1 MAKKKHNNTQATR
14 NNASRQVQRQQRLEN
29 TRPENT
35 RSAGGTA
42 TVART
47 TPVAASGQKVRKQVA
62 RRNTGWWWIGGI
74 VLACIAIIGVFV
86 FISNSQKPAGVI
98 GATDPTVLKA
108 VSNVSQSV
116 SMDVNTGGVQNP
128 FTAIQGQQPLT
139 GPNGKPQV
147 FYYGAEFCP
156 YCAANRWSM
165 AVALSRFGTF
175 SQLPLTLSSS
185 TDTDPNTSTLTFL
198 NSKYSS
204 SIIDFVPLENEDRD
218 GKPLQNPSAAQQQ
231 LLTTFSVTG
240 YPFIDIANQYR
251 AGPFYDPSVLA
262 NLSQKDIANK
272 LSDPNDTVTKN
283 IVGAANYMTAAICA
297 VTKNQPASVCSAQP
311 IPTLMQSLASGQ
323 TGSLPFNNQSTANV
337 AAFTGPATA
346 RRTYA

>member
-1 MAKKKHNNTQATR
+1 MAKKKHNNTQAAHNT
-14 NNASRQVQRQQRLEN
+14 ASRQAQRQQRLEN
-29 TRPENT
+29 TRP
-35 RSAGGTA
+35 AGGTA
-42 TVART
+42 TAART
-47 TPVAASGQKVRKQVA
+47 TPAATSGQKVRKQVA

-74 VLACIAIIGVFV
+74 VLACIVIIGVFI
-86 FISNSQKPAGVI
+86 FISNSQKPAGVV
-98 GATDPTVLKA
+98 GATDPAVLKA
-108 VSNVSQSV
+108 VSNVSQNV

-128 FTAIQGQQPLT
+128 FTAIQGHPPLT

-198 NSKYSS
+198 NSKYTSS
-204 SIIDFVPLENEDRD
+204 VIDFVPLENEDRE
-218 GKPLQNPSAAQQQ
+218 GKPLQNPTAAQQQ
-231 LLTTFSVTG
+231 LLTAFNVTG
-240 YPFIDIANQYR
+240 YPFLDIANQYR
-251 AGPFYDPSVLA
+251 AGPFYDPAVLA
-262 NLSQKDIANK
+262 NLSQKDIASK

-283 IVGAANYMTAAICA
+283 IVGAANYMTAAICSA
-297 VTKNQPASVCSAQP
+297 TKNQPASVCSAQP

-323 TGSLPFNNQSTANV
+323 SGSLPLNNQPTANV
-337 AAFTGPATA
+337 AAFTGPTTA

>member
-1 MAKKKHNNTQATR
+1 MAKKKHNNTQATH
-14 NNASRQVQRQQRLEN
+14 NTASRQAQRQQRLEN
-29 TRPENT
+29 TRP
-35 RSAGGTA
+35 AGGTA
-42 TVART
+42 TAART
-47 TPVAASGQKVRKQVA
+47 APAAASGQKVRKQVA

-74 VLACIAIIGVFV
+74 VLACIAIIGVFI
-86 FISNSQKPAGVI
+86 FISNSQKPAGVV
-98 GATDPTVLKA
+98 GATDPAVLKA

-116 SMDVNTGGVQNP
+116 SIDVNTGGVQNP

-204 SIIDFVPLENEDRD
+204 SVIDFVPLENEDRD
-218 GKPLQNPSAAQQQ
+218 GKPLQNPTSAQQQ
-231 LLTTFSVTG
+231 LLTAFNVTG

-251 AGPFYDPSVLA
+251 AGPFFDPGVLA
-262 NLSQKDIANK
+262 NLSQKDIASK

-283 IVGAANYMTAAICA
+283 IVGAANYMTAAICIA
-297 VTKNQPASVCSAQP
+297 TKNQPASACSAQP

-323 TGSLPFNNQSTANV
+323 SGSLPLNNQPTANV
-337 AAFTGPATA
+337 AAFTGPVTA
-346 RRTYA
+346 RRVYA